1 MMHGVYA
8 PPLKLPKYLKTPRMR
23 PIIYLLLFLLPASAF
38 SQMPQNRKHRDV
50 FPTFGNYDRK
60 GWIIAPMITFTGAQL
75 KPATQRLFT
84 PDDRIYDVEYRGA
97 GRPAVGIEVGRF
109 YLTEHFRNLHSVEF
123 SLGMKSLR
131 GVERFDAVLDDPN
144 RLTPFVL
151 RGDGDFTFHYAT
163 AGFRANHVKQFSDFG
178 FFQNSV
184 GVNVDYRFSSEM
196 RYNDR
201 DLPITTMISD
211 GFAAQINYRFGIGF
225 KLTQNLL
232 LVPSAETPILTVIQ
246 FDDMKSTMGVFNS
259 RYRPI
264 LFRLSV
270 YLLDKKAGRACPTK
284 GTKRRNSE
292 SLFGMIDGKSPW

>member
-1 MMHGVYA
+1 
-8 PPLKLPKYLKTPRMR
+8 MR
-23 PIIYLLLFLLPASAF
+23 LFAFILILSFPAAAF
-38 SQMPQNRKHRDV
+38 SQMPQSRKHRDV
-50 FPTFGNYDRK
+50 FPTFGDYERK
-60 GWIIAPMITFTGAQL
+60 GWVISPMLTFTAPHV
-75 KPATQRLFT
+75 KPTVQRIFA

-97 GRPAVGIEVGRF
+97 GRFGVGIEVGRF
-109 YLTEHFRNLHSVEF
+109 YLTERLRNLHSVEF
-123 SLGMKSLR
+123 ALGIKSLR
-131 GVERFDAVLDDPN
+131 GVERFDAVLDDSN
-144 RLTPFVL
+144 RTTPYVL

-184 GVNVDYRFSSEM
+184 GVNVDYRFDTQM

-201 DLPITTMISD
+201 DLPITTMVGN
-211 GFAAQINYRFGIGF
+211 GFAAQVNYRFGIGF

-232 LVPSAETPILTVIQ
+232 LVPSAETPILTLIQ
-246 FDDMKSTMGVFNS
+246 FDDMKSTIGVFNS

-270 YLLDKKAGRACPTK
+270 YLLDKKAGRACPPK
-284 GTKRRNSE
+284 GKKRRNSE